1 MVRIVARANAAVSRI
16 YVITAAIPAIIVTLG
31 NVVHVITGG
40 IGFPK
45 WLRAVTV
52 CRQVTSALV
61 NKRISACVRKTVR
74 EQAYPLS

>member
-1 MVRIVARANAAVSRI
+1 MVRIVARAFGAVLRD
-16 YVITAAIPAIIVTLG
+16 YVIPAAIPAIVVTLG

-52 CRQVTSALV
+52 CREVTSALV
-61 NKRISACVRKTVR
+61 NKRISACVRKPLR
-74 EQAYPLS
+74 EQAYP